1 MNKRKFAWAAI
12 FVALII
18 GIAGV
23 CWNIFGFSEV
33 KMSQAELQQR
43 IDAKMP
49 HTTKNGVTVS
59 DVHLDLTGDVIA
71 LSLGAKATKLKTEFD
86 IKAQTRGI
94 LTYNNLDG
102 TFHFRPEELKLT
114 DVKTNGESVANR
126 LDRFVD
132 KWVDSKKILDHKDEL
147 VHAAA
152 GLVNTTIQAAAEKT
166 LEHVAVY
173 KLPDNLKGNVARMF
187 LQSVEVKDGNVIAH
201 LSFWQFTK
209 MVMFYGFVLIAAIGM
224 TIALM
229 MNPGWGVTFLVASSF
244 GD

>member
-152 GLVNTTIQAAAEKT
+152 GMVNTTIQAAAEKT

-209 MVMFYGFVLIAAIGM
+209 MVMFYGFVLLLAIGM

-229 MNPGWGVTFLVASSF
+229 MNPGWGVTFLVVSSF